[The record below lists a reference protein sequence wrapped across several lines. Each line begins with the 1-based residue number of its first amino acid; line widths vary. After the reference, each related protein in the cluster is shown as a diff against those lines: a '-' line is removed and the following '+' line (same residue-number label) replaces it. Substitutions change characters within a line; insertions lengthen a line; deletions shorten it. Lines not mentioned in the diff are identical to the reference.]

1 MTGKHSSVN
10 EAIAALNR
18 QIVPVETERLPWRRC
33 AGRVLADALTL
44 DRSSPACDVGAMDG
58 YAIGRKTLR
67 GRLQVIGEAAPG
79 RPAPVM
85 PEAPGET
92 VRVFT
97 GAPVP
102 EGAQS
107 IIAREKVTELDDQ
120 IELDVDAIIRDG
132 MNIRFAGENGR
143 AGDIVCEPGT
153 RAGMGRLGAL
163 ASCGD
168 AEPRVFRQLRI
179 AVLVT
184 GDEVLPVESAPQP
197 WQLRDS
203 NGPALV
209 AMLEPE
215 TWVDECRV
223 VPVADLREETQWQIK
238 SALEW
243 ADALVI
249 TGGVSAG
256 DHDYVPAAI
265 RGAGC
270 EVVFHKLAV
279 RPGKPV
285 LGAVSPDGKPV
296 IGLPGNPVSVMVMG
310 RLIAMRA
317 LRRRAGFREQEQPT
331 LVRIV
336 SSATAPKHLTWY
348 PLVRLTGAGRAEL
361 VRGKGSGDWIA
372 AARSD
377 GFIEIDPGG
386 EASGYRSFFPW

>member
-1 MTGKHSSVN
+1 MTGAPSSVN
-10 EAIAALNR
+10 EAIAALDR
-18 QIVPVETERLPWRRC
+18 LIVPVGTERMPWRHC
-33 AGRVLADALTL
+33 VGRVLADALTL
-44 DRSSPACDVGAMDG
+44 DRSSPACDVSAMDG
-58 YAIGRKTLR
+58 YAIGLETLR
-67 GRLQVIGEAAPG
+67 GRLRVVGEAAPG

-85 PEAPGET
+85 PEAPDET

-102 EGAQS
+102 AGARS
-107 IIAREKVTELDDQ
+107 IIAREKVTELGDE
-120 IELDVDAIIRDG
+120 IELGADADISEG

-143 AGDIVCEPGT
+143 AGDTVCEPG
-153 RAGMGRLGAL
+153 APGGMGGLAAL

-215 TWVDECRV
+215 AWVGECRV
-223 VPVADLREETQWQIK
+223 VPVADQREETQRQIE

-317 LRRRAGFREQEQPT
+317 LRRLAGLRDQKHPT
-331 LVRIV
+331 LVRIE
-336 SSATAPKHLTWY
+336 SSAKAPERLTWY
-348 PLVRLTGAGRAEL
+348 PLVRLTGPGQAEL

-377 GFIEIDPGG
+377 GFIEVDPGA

>member
-1 MTGKHSSVN
+1 MTVTPSSVN
-10 EAIAALNR
+10 EAIAALDR
-18 QIVPVETERLPWRRC
+18 LIVPVETERLPWRRC
-33 AGRVLADALTL
+33 VGRVLSDALRL
-44 DRSSPACDVGAMDG
+44 DRPSPACDVSAMDG
-58 YAIGRKTLR
+58 YAIGRATRR
-67 GRLQVIGEAAPG
+67 GRLRVVGEAAPG

-102 EGAQS
+102 AGAQS
-107 IIAREKVTELDDQ
+107 IIAREKVTELGNE
-120 IELDVDAIIRDG
+120 IELGADADIHEG

-143 AGDIVCEPGT
+143 AGDIVCEPGV
-153 RAGMGRLGAL
+153 RAGMGGLGAL

-168 AEPRVFRQLRI
+168 ANPRVFRQLCI

-184 GDEVLPVESAPQP
+184 GDEVLPVESAPQA

-215 TWVDECRV
+215 AWVGECRV
-223 VPVADLREETQWQIK
+223 VPVADQREETQRQIK

-285 LGAVSPDGKPV
+285 LGAVSPAGKPV

-317 LRRRAGFREQEQPT
+317 LSRRAGLSDQERPT
-331 LVRIV
+331 LVRIE
-336 SSATAPKHLTWY
+336 SAATAPERLTWY
-348 PLVRLTGAGRAEL
+348 PLVRLTSPGKAEL

-377 GFIEIDPGG
+377 GFIEVDPGA
-386 EASGYRSFFPW
+386 EASGYRSFFSW